1 MSLMETKNSE
11 STKNSQ
17 TLEKFS
23 TYGQYSIADKLQLTL
38 PKTEIEIERKSE
50 NEFSYYRKNS
60 ENIII
65 NKLIPRKGNDL
76 QIELVPILPLNLPAK
91 KTNDLMFLRLSNS
104 VFIQKQSE
112 IELLIQFPI
121 EIGVFIIN
129 PTDGSKDFF
138 DCFTCEPMHSRFGLY
153 GVPDGGK
160 LCMYSKV
167 KVLHQHEYD
176 EHVFAIMKVIL
187 KNELDHGVSVGK
199 FVFPVSY
206 HDIYYLDGKSEAHI
220 DDIEAIIKKDLIN
233 EVIDITRIPYSK
245 QNPDWKLSPQL
256 ESESKTKEFTM
267 DKGFD

>member
-1 MSLMETKNSE
+1 MTEMENKNSE
-11 STKNSQ
+11 SVNSQ

-23 TYGQYSIADKLQLTL
+23 AYGEYSIVDKLQLIL
-38 PKTEIEIERKSE
+38 PKTEIKIERKSE

-60 ENIII
+60 ENIIT

-76 QIELVPILPLNLPAK
+76 QIELAPILPLNLPAK
-91 KTNDLMFLRLSNS
+91 KTNDLMFLRLSDS

-112 IELLIQFPI
+112 IELFIQFPI
-121 EIGVFIIN
+121 EIGIFIIN
-129 PTDGSKDFF
+129 PIDGSKDFF

-153 GVPDGGK
+153 GIPDGGQ

-176 EHVFAIMKVIL
+176 EYVFAIMKVIL

-220 DDIEAIIKKDLIN
+220 DDIEAKIKKDLIN

-245 QNPDWKLSPQL
+245 QNSDWKLSPRQ
-256 ESESKTKEFTM
+256 EPEFKTREFTM